1 MRGASEG
8 TEGRGRAS
16 LLQGADRRREKDA
29 GAPTRMLR
37 GRKGCVARGGR
48 FLQEGPVPCGEEPG
62 RLPSVT
68 SGSEGV
74 LFFKYLKPR
83 KDFG

>member
-1 MRGASEG
+1 MLGASEG
-8 TEGRGRAS
+8 PEGASRAS
-16 LLQGADRRREKDA
+16 LLQGADRRWKKDA

-37 GRKGCVARGGR
+37 GRKGCVTRGGR
-48 FLQEGPVPCGEEPG
+48 FLQEGPVPCGEQPG
-62 RLPSVT
+62 RLPSVS